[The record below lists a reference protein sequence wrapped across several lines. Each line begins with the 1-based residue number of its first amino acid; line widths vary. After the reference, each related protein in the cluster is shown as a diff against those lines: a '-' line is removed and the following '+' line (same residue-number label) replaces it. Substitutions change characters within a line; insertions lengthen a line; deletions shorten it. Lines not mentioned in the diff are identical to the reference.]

1 MSDAAAPA
9 QRFSRPAFQPDQDRG
24 SRERMKNL
32 ERLVKGEMH
41 GIHYAVSIF
50 FATAVL
56 WFLVHKL
63 AKANPV
69 WAISSMVATSDPLMK
84 QAVLFLRSRVI
95 NTLVGCGVGL
105 LFIAIGGTRLIM
117 LPLAMAVT
125 VLLSSYVV
133 RIQTMWRQAPISAAF
148 VISAGLEYHSRGQ
161 GLVAG
166 LGRMNEVLFGCF
178 VGLIVAWLVSLV
190 WPLPEHV
197 PAAQGLAGK

>member
-1 MSDAAAPA
+1 
-9 QRFSRPAFQPDQDRG
+9 
-24 SRERMKNL
+24 MKAL
-32 ERLVKGEMH
+32 ERFIKGDMH

-50 FATAVL
+50 FATGVL
-56 WFLVHKL
+56 YALVHKL

-84 QAVLFLRSRVI
+84 QAVLFLRSRII

-105 LFIAIGGTRLIM
+105 SFIAFGGTRLLM

-148 VISAGLEYHSRGQ
+148 VISAGLEYHSRKH
-161 GLVAG
+161 GLIAG
-166 LGRMNEVLFGCF
+166 VGRMSEVLFGCL
-178 VGLIVAWLVSLV
+178 VGLVVAWLVSIV
-190 WPLPEHV
+190 WPLPD
-197 PAAQGLAGK
+197 PSAQ